1 MGATPALPG
10 VTPAASPVAQP
21 PVDNTGDAATTAI
34 NNLETALTAA
44 PSLKKAPGAALD
56 VATAGGD
63 VVSSAQAV
71 QQAGDAQVR
80 AAAAAHTDSSG
91 GGGLFGFLGDVGH
104 DVAHVSTD
112 ILSGAGKVLNA
123 GLKDAQHQFRYLY
136 DVGEQ
141 HGWLAALGEG
151 LVMAGA
157 AAAGIAFTGGIADV
171 AEVGALEAATSAEGV
186 AAGAAEGGEAA
197 AAGEAGEEAAGT
209 AGRSL
214 LRQGF
219 HIAGK
224 VANLGSPAR
233 ALIPAEVTGYA
244 EAHAIYRDSWNRTA
258 SADYRNKA
266 GELVNFGNV
275 VAGLIGLKGGSQSLV
290 SGASNA
296 IFDIFADPVGSTG
309 KMFGQAWDA
318 TQGLQIAGR
327 TFNRAFTPENLER
340 VWADSDKTI
349 QGKALQRG
357 VDWLAKS
364 NAGQIISY
372 DRRLTPLIPDV
383 VNEDGTVTQ
392 GLANASTPDEVMDV
406 LRRHAAT
413 AETTASTAIPSMS
426 MTKMK
431 MSQLRDYLDARP
443 VNHLHPVFGGIFH
456 GLTGGPGSIRG
467 GLSHLTSRIPGTSF
481 DEISRAFTNKTV
493 NLNNLQGLDSLRDW
507 YALGMGKDQANS
519 ITHLMVNADVA
530 TRHIIH
536 RNASLMTLL
545 GHAGL
550 NYGDLDLESKNWF
563 KTATADTLDN
573 LNKPKVREYM
583 QRKIDELFHP
593 VDPDASGHY
602 MGTLTGEG
610 GRPLEDAET
619 ERDHAGAVL
628 LSQTGNVPLLDYSN
642 LHHIAAKLAGAQTF
656 TGTLDDF
663 VMSRVT
669 DPFFKRWILMSGG
682 YAVHIAAAEMI
693 PNTARL
699 GFQRMAKAAYY
710 VAQSKLAE
718 KVSNVAPDE
727 LDAFTKAAWRI
738 LGHLPKDPKEMEKA
752 ADWLV
757 TTNGHM
763 VTTGL
768 SPHGGV
774 IDSLGDNAVGK
785 AEGKLRGLMSRMK
798 TKSGDNY
805 TLYGPQDS
813 EHLHS
818 WGQWLG
824 LQSKD
829 KIARSAATGMRDAYR
844 NGATDD
850 EAYDAG
856 QRAAHETLK
865 GMDQRTLSGYMR
877 STMKMRGDPA
887 NMTPL
892 ESWSHAATEN
902 VRAATHG
909 GDEVHAP
916 NMHLLDNVAEGRYTP
931 EGLLHQVPVTERPLG
946 VPGRELVPVP
956 GGSTTARIASIGY
969 HRVLNPIVNFLSR
982 QPLAYAE
989 FSKRMDLYEHMEK
1002 AGVLLHEERVVRSAS
1017 EATVD
1022 AIRYVHNI
1030 QDRTVLDQL
1039 LRNWIPFFFA
1049 QEQAYRRA
1057 GRLLAEDPGAFRRYE
1072 LGIQSAHDLTSKQ
1085 QDSSGNQYFALPGA
1099 GFLDHLTVGAFSMI
1113 GVPTA
1118 SINPTG
1124 FGGTLSAAN
1133 VVFPVSTGVRPDISP
1148 VVTIPS
1154 QFVYNMFEEFGQK
1167 YSALKPITGAASG
1180 ALFDAIGSQAMSQS
1194 VLQQLIPN
1202 TTLYRAVETYA
1213 GNDNSFTSAMLMTM
1227 QNLAYQQNVAMEKW
1241 NEGGQRGAM
1250 PDIIPPANASSEQ
1263 LQTFLSR
1270 LKNQTRIVF
1279 AMRAIIGAVS
1289 PVSAD
1294 VTVNDF
1300 GLNAELQTDINNA
1313 KSVTGGFQ
1321 KFLEDNPNA
1330 TPYTV
1335 SKSTVATGAKLP
1347 DSQAAIEWVQQNQ
1360 PLLSQYQYGGMWL
1373 MPTTNNDTYSAQA
1386 YYEEVASGL
1395 RLRDTPQQY
1404 LNSLYAA
1411 NGDQIYYNALVQHES
1426 NLTAAG
1432 KGTAAENQEYARWD
1446 TFMQQL
1452 QKTQP
1457 IWWAQYNNGQRQS
1470 NAQRSINEL
1479 TDIYSAGTA
1488 PATKT
1493 AQGQAVGALLAQY
1506 QQAEAAYMQAGS
1518 ASNYSTAQSQI
1529 RDAWIAQVDQIA
1541 QQEPALAPIISSVF
1555 RNALTYENET

>member
-1 MGATPALPG
+1 MGAAPQLPG
-10 VTPAASPVAQP
+10 VSAPPAPAAAAPTDATSTP
-21 PVDNTGDAATTAI
+21 DAASTAI
-34 NNLETALTAA
+34 SNLETALTAA

-71 QQAGDAQVR
+71 QTAGDNQVR
-80 AAAAAHTDSSG
+80 AAAAASTDHSA
-91 GGGLFGFLGDVGH
+91 GGGLLGFLGGLGH
-104 DVAHVSTD
+104 DVAHIGGDVISD
-112 ILSGAGKVLNA
+112 AGKALNA

-136 DVGEQ
+136 DVGER

-157 AAAGIAFTGGIADV
+157 AAAGLAFTGGLADV
-171 AEVGALEAATSAEGV
+171 AEVGALEAATTAEGV
-186 AAGAAEGGEAA
+186 EAGAAAGGEAA
-197 AAGEAGEEAAGT
+197 AATDAGATAAEQG
-209 AGRSL
+209 GGSL
-214 LRQGF
+214 LRSGF
-219 HIAGK
+219 KVAGK
-224 VANLGSPAR
+224 ILNLGSPAR
-233 ALIPAEVTGYA
+233 ALIPAEATGYA

-275 VAGLIGLKGGSQSLV
+275 VAGLIGLKGGSQTLV

-296 IFDIFADPVGSTG
+296 IFDIFSDPVGSVG
-309 KMFGQAWDA
+309 KMTGQAKDA

-340 VWADSDKTI
+340 VWADSGKTI
-349 QGKALQRG
+349 QGNALQRG

-413 AETTASTAIPSMS
+413 AETTASTSIPSMS
-426 MTKMK
+426 MTKLK
-431 MSQLRDYLDARP
+431 MSQLRDYMDARP
-443 VNHLHPVFGGIFH
+443 VNYQHPIIGGIRHPTQLF
-456 GLTGGPGSIRG
+456 GS
-467 GLSHLTSRIPGTSF
+467 LSHLTSRIPGTSF
-481 DEISRAFTNKTV
+481 DEASRAFTSKTV

-550 NYGDLDLESKNWF
+550 DYGDTDMESANWF
-563 KTATADTLDN
+563 KTATDKALDN
-573 LNKPKVREYM
+573 LNKPKFREFM
-583 QRKIDELFHP
+583 QRQIDSLMHP
-593 VDPDASGHY
+593 VEPDASGHY
-602 MGTLTGEG
+602 LGTLSGEP
-610 GRPLEDAET
+610 GRPLEDLET
-619 ERDHAGAVL
+619 EKDHAGAVL
-628 LSQTGNVPLLDYSN
+628 LSQTGNIPLMDYSQ

-663 VMSRVT
+663 VMTHVT
-669 DPFFKRWILMSGG
+669 DPIFKRWILMSGG
-682 YAVHIAAAEMI
+682 YAMHIAAAEMI
-693 PNTARL
+693 PNTLRL
-699 GFQRMAKAAYY
+699 GFQRMAKAGYYNALAKLGQKTENIDPAEMDAVTKVAYHILQR
-710 VAQSKLAE
+710 APKNQAE
-718 KVSNVAPDE
+718 MDKV
-727 LDAFTKAAWRI
+727 
-738 LGHLPKDPKEMEKA
+738 
-752 ADWLV
+752 ADWIV
-757 TTNGHM
+757 TTSGHR

-774 IDSLGDNAVGK
+774 VDSLGDNAVGK
-785 AEGKLRGLMSRMK
+785 AEGKFRGLMSRMK
-798 TKSGDNY
+798 MKAGDNY
-805 TLYGPQDS
+805 TLYGPAES

-824 LQSKD
+824 LQAKD
-829 KIARSAATGMRDAYR
+829 PIARSAAKGMRDAYR
-844 NGATDD
+844 AGSGDM

-865 GMDQRTLSGYMR
+865 GLDKRTLSGYMR
-877 STMKMRGDPA
+877 STLKQRGDPA

-909 GDEVHAP
+909 GDDVHAP
-916 NMHLLDNVAEGRYTP
+916 NMSLLDNVAEGRYTP

-956 GGSTTARIASIGY
+956 GGSTLARIASIGY
-969 HRVLNPIVNFLSR
+969 HRALNPIVNFLSR

-1039 LRNWIPFFFA
+1039 LRNWVPFFFA

-1072 LGIQSAHDLTSKQ
+1072 LGIQSAHDLTAKQ

-1099 GFLDHLTVGAFSMI
+1099 GFLDHLSVGIFSAI
-1113 GVPTA
+1113 GMPTA

-1133 VVFPVSTGVRPDISP
+1133 VVFPTAEGVRPDISP

-1202 TTLYRAVETYA
+1202 TTLYRAVETIA
-1213 GNDNSFTSAMLMTM
+1213 GNDTSFTSAMLMTM

-1250 PDIIPPANASSEQ
+1250 PDIIPPADASPEQ
-1263 LQTFLSR
+1263 LQSFLSR

-1279 AMRAIIGAVS
+1279 AMRAIIGAFS

-1300 GLNAELQTDINNA
+1300 GLNAELQADITSQ
-1313 KSVTGGFQ
+1313 KSITMGFQ

-1335 SKSTVATGAKLP
+1335 AKSTVTTGAELP

-1360 PLLSQYQYGGMWL
+1360 PLLNQYQYGGMWL
-1373 MPTTNNDTYSAQA
+1373 MPTSNNDTYSAQA

-1395 RLRDTPQQY
+1395 RVRDTPQQY

-1411 NGDQIYYNALVQHES
+1411 NGDQIYYNALVQHEA

-1432 KGTAAENQEYARWD
+1432 NGTAAENQEYARWD

-1479 TDIYSAGTA
+1479 TDIYNAGTA

-1555 RNALTYENET
+1555 RDALTYTNET